1 MVKKSHL
8 NSKKN
13 NHTYKWY
20 NETQQM
26 KSSLDKKSYKDV
38 YDHIIYMCDCFG
50 EFKRLFVVVCIDFHG
65 GVGLQPIC
73 FLFEHQHR

>member
-1 MVKKSHL
+1 
-8 NSKKN
+8 
-13 NHTYKWY
+13 
-20 NETQQM
+20 M